1 MTLRTALGRALWY
14 LREVAGENDY
24 ARYLEHR
31 RREHPGEPVLDRRA
45 FERRRSDERER
56 NPRARCC

>member
-1 MTLRTALGRALWY
+1 VTLRAAVGRVVWY

-31 RREHPGEPVLDRRA
+31 RREHPGEPVLERRE
-45 FERRRSDERER
+45 FERRRMDERER
-56 NPRARCC
+56 TPRSRCC

>member
-1 MTLRTALGRALWY
+1 VTLRAAVERVVWY

-31 RREHPGEPVLDRRA
+31 RSEHPGEPVLERRE
-45 FERRRSDERER
+45 FERRRMDERER
-56 NPRARCC
+56 TPRSRCC

>member
-1 MTLRTALGRALWY
+1 MTLRTVLGRALWY

-24 ARYLEHR
+24 TRYLEHR
-31 RREHPGEPVLDRRA
+31 RSEHPGEPVLERRA
-45 FERRRSDERER
+45 FERQKSDERER